1 MCFIIFFDKSWINN
15 QSIFCMLAIS
25 QLSHVYIVQ
34 YDQYLTCFSVSWLIS
49 RYKIWKKLGNYWLY
63 CTRNR
68 AITNAYRLHV
78 KVSTF
83 WLTKESAIFFLL
95 CTLNIAVSLLNN
107 NIRLPDY
114 NIGCLVTTMDCLITN
129 ENFMLWN
136 FVLFNITLTVPC

>member
-34 YDQYLTCFSVSWLIS
+34 YGQYLTCFSVSWLIS
-49 RYKIWKKLGNYWLY
+49 WYKIWKKLGNYWLY
-63 CTRNR
+63 CTRHR

-83 WLTKESAIFFLL
+83 WLTKESTIFFLL

-129 ENFMLWN
+129 ENYEIMKLG
-136 FVLFNITLTVPC
+136 VI